1 MDKLKNHYQLYIN
14 GEWKAGSEGQIM
26 QSLNPHNNQSW
37 ASFDC
42 ADKKDIDT
50 AVKGAR
56 KALNDP
62 SWRPVTATDRGKLL
76 YKLADLIE
84 ENAENIGKIETQ
96 DSGKLLAETISQT
109 KYVSDYYRYF
119 AGLADK
125 IEGSTLPIDKK
136 DMHVYTT
143 HQPIGVV
150 AAIVPWNA
158 QMFLTA
164 TKLAPAIA
172 AGCSV
177 IIKASEIS
185 PCAMFELAK
194 LTEKAGFPKG
204 VVSVIT
210 GDANNCSIPLTS
222 HPDIDRIAFTGG
234 TETAKEI
241 IKNSSNN
248 FAATNLELGGKSP
261 LIVFEDADIES
272 AANGIIAGNFGASGQ
287 SCVAGSRVIV
297 EKNIASKLI
306 ELIKQKSQKIVLGNP
321 LDNQTNLGPLCTKKQ
336 IELIEETIQKSI
348 KQGGDIIFGGK
359 RVETEGNYF
368 EPTLIH
374 CPDQNIETLKIEMF
388 GPVISIIE
396 FEGEKQAIELANDS
410 KYGLGSGLF
419 TKDLARAHRVSQ
431 QIKAGICWV
440 NTYRIIS
447 PIAAFGG
454 FNQSGYA
461 REAGKQSVL
470 DYTRTKTTWINLS
483 DKPMLNP
490 FVMR

>member
-1 MDKLKNHYQLYIN
+1 MNKQNNHYQLYIN
-14 GEWKAGSEGQIM
+14 GKWVTGSEGQVM
-26 QSLNPHNNQSW
+26 HSLNPHNNQTW

-42 ADKKDIDT
+42 ASKEDVDI
-50 AVKGAR
+50 AVKAA
-56 KALNDP
+56 KNALDQP
-62 SWRPVTATDRGKLL
+62 SWKSITATDRGKLL

-84 ENAENIGKIETQ
+84 ENAENIGRIETL
-96 DSGKLLAETISQT
+96 DSGKLLAETVSQT
-109 KYVSDYYRYF
+109 KYVSEYYRYF
-119 AGLADK
+119 AGMADK

-194 LTEKAGFPKG
+194 LIERAGFPKG
-204 VVSVIT
+204 VISVIT
-210 GDANNCSIPLTS
+210 GDAKNCSVPLTS

-234 TETAKEI
+234 TKTAKEI

-297 EKNIASKLI
+297 QKNIASKLI
-306 ELIKQKSQKIVLGNP
+306 DIIKQKSQKIVIGDP
-321 LDNQTNLGPLCTKKQ
+321 LDTQTNLGPLCTKRQ
-336 IELIEETIQKSI
+336 IELIEKTIKKSSS
-348 KQGGDIIFGGK
+348 QGGVIIFGGK
-359 RVETEGNYF
+359 KIESEGNYF

-374 CPDQNIETLKIEMF
+374 CSNQNVETLKIEMF

-396 FEGEKQAIELANDS
+396 FDDEKQAIELANDS

-419 TKDLARAHRVSQ
+419 TKDLARAHRVSHE
-431 QIKAGICWV
+431 IKAGICWI

-454 FNQSGYA
+454 FDQSGYA

-483 DKPMLNP
+483 DKSMANP

>member
-96 DSGKLLAETISQT
+96 DSGKLLAETVSQT

-194 LTEKAGFPKG
+194 LIEKAGFPKG

-306 ELIKQKSQKIVLGNP
+306 ELIKQKSQKIVVGNP

-348 KQGGDIIFGGK
+348 KQGGNIIFGGK
-359 RVETEGNYF
+359 RVEIEGNYF